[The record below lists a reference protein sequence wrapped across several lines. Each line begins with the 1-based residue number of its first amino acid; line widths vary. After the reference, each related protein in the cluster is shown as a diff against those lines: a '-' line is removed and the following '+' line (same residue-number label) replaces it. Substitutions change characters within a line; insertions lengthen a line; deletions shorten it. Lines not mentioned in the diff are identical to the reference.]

1 MDFDAAYRVDF
12 DAAGEDVADE
22 DVADKDVA
30 DEDVADEDV
39 ADKDVADED
48 VVLADHGSDTDSKFP
63 AWSFVDSYH
72 GTTCGSGQWSH
83 PRCLNR
89 EDPCYDQDAPSQW
102 TIHRDASPS
111 SCDRRTHHVAYF
123 LFDVC

>member
-1 MDFDAAYRVDF
+1 MFHLIVVVPFVPLALVVADTYVVVEEVLLLDSYVHPVACDVADEDVADE
-12 DAAGEDVADE
+12 DVADEDVADE

-39 ADKDVADED
+39 ADEDVADEDVADED

-72 GTTCGSGQWSH
+72 GTTCG
-83 PRCLNR
+83 
-89 EDPCYDQDAPSQW
+89 
-102 TIHRDASPS
+102 
-111 SCDRRTHHVAYF
+111 
-123 LFDVC
+123 